1 MDEKDIRIIN
11 TKLKLIEKKL
21 DRILECQDGSIVED
35 RLISVKEASEIL
47 GVSEN
52 ALRKEIHD
60 GNIPAHKTARAYKLS
75 YFEVVKRVGYKI
87 HQKNRLL
94 NPNRND

>member
-1 MDEKDIRIIN
+1 MDDKDIRAIN
-11 TKLKLIEKKL
+11 TKLRLIEKKL
-21 DRILECQDGSIVED
+21 DRILECHDGNIVED

-47 GVSEN
+47 GISEN

-75 YFEVVKRVGYKI
+75 YIDVVKRVGIKI
-87 HQKNRLL
+87 HQKK
-94 NPNRND
+94 

>member
-1 MDEKDIRIIN
+1 MNEKDIRIIN

-52 ALRKEIHD
+52 ALRKEIHS

-75 YFEVVKRVGYKI
+75 YLEVVKRVGYKI
-87 HQKNRLL
+87 HQKK
-94 NPNRND
+94 

>member
-35 RLISVKEASEIL
+35 HLISVKEASEIL

-75 YFEVVKRVGYKI
+75 YLEVVKRVGYKI
-87 HQKNRLL
+87 HQKK
-94 NPNRND
+94 